1 MIEQNIF
8 KNISSIK
15 ILILLILT
23 IKYIINSNGVYN
35 LHIINVSDNNIKL

>member
-23 IKYIINSNGVYN
+23 IKYINSNGVYN